1 MCNCG
6 KGKESKMIVSVQNN
20 RATWG
25 WTAGPGEGQQ
35 CRGESAGGS
44 QRQSGKEARG
54 SISGIGKSHAKAL
67 WREGR
72 WLGCKFQAEIGGA
85 DSRQTLPAS
94 GMNI

>member
-1 MCNCG
+1 MCKITEQPEG
-6 KGKESKMIVSVQNN
+6 GLPARVRGSS
-20 RATWG
+20 
-25 WTAGPGEGQQ
+25 AGDFSE
-35 CRGESAGGS
+35 EAGGS

-54 SISGIGKSHAKAL
+54 SISGIGKSRAKDL
-67 WREGR
+67 WWEGR